1 MTPRPNEIYR
11 HFKGN
16 LYKIIT
22 IAKHSE
28 TEESMVVYQALYG
41 DFPVYVRPLDMFV
54 SKVDREKYPD
64 VKQELRFEKVKAIL
78 DAVSEASFSVNEET
92 NTVAPFSV
100 DEDMNLE
107 ASFSTDEEM
116 NSVVPSRADEDLEL
130 DDDAA
135 VDPLVME
142 FLEAETI
149 AERKNILQ
157 ALHHRI
163 TEDMIYTLAL
173 ALDVVIDEGD
183 LEDRYRQLMVCL
195 NTIEKYEIER

>member
-1 MTPRPNEIYR
+1 MTIKPNEIYR

-22 IAKHSE
+22 IANHSE
-28 TEESMVVYQALYG
+28 TEEKMVVYQALYG
-41 DFPVYVRPLDMFV
+41 DFPVYVRPLEMFV

-64 VKQELRFEKVKAIL
+64 VLQEYRFEKVEQIIDGIFPGERYTVIDDTL
-78 DAVSEASFSVNEET
+78 DI
-92 NTVAPFSV
+92 
-100 DEDMNLE
+100 
-107 ASFSTDEEM
+107 
-116 NSVVPSRADEDLEL
+116 NSDGNSRKNDTTDLEMSSESDVESEVEVEPEF
-130 DDDAA
+130 DDEVT
-135 VDPLVME
+135 VDPMVME

-173 ALDVVIDEGD
+173 ALDIVIDDGD

>member
-1 MTPRPNEIYR
+1 MTIRPNEIYR

-22 IAKHSE
+22 IANHSE
-28 TEESMVVYQALYG
+28 TEEKMVVYQALYG
-41 DFPVYVRPLDMFV
+41 EFPVYVRPLDMFM

-64 VKQELRFEKVKAIL
+64 VIQEYRFEKIEQIIDGIFPGERYTVIDDTL
-78 DAVSEASFSVNEET
+78 DI
-92 NTVAPFSV
+92 
-100 DEDMNLE
+100 
-107 ASFSTDEEM
+107 
-116 NSVVPSRADEDLEL
+116 NSDGNSRKNDTTDLEMSL
-130 DDDAA
+130 ESDVKTEVEVEPEFDDEVT
-135 VDPLVME
+135 VDPMVME

-173 ALDVVIDEGD
+173 ALDIVIDEGD

>member
-1 MTPRPNEIYR
+1 MTIKPNEIYR

-22 IAKHSE
+22 IANHSE
-28 TEESMVVYQALYG
+28 TEEKMVVYQALYG
-41 DFPVYVRPLDMFV
+41 EFPVYVRPLDMFM

-64 VKQELRFEKVKAIL
+64 VLQEYRFEKVEQIIDGIFPGERCKDI
-78 DAVSEASFSVNEET
+78 DDT
-92 NTVAPFSV
+92 
-100 DEDMNLE
+100 
-107 ASFSTDEEM
+107 TDREI
-116 NSVVPSRADEDLEL
+116 VKTDLEMQPESDVQPDMDAEQEF
-130 DDDAA
+130 DDEVT
-135 VDPLVME
+135 VDPMVME

-173 ALDVVIDEGD
+173 ALDIVIDEGD

>member
-1 MTPRPNEIYR
+1 MTIKPNEIYR

-22 IAKHSE
+22 VANHSE
-28 TEESMVVYQALYG
+28 TEEKMVVYQALYG

-64 VKQELRFEKVKAIL
+64 VLQEYRFEKVEQIIDGIL
-78 DAVSEASFSVNEET
+78 PGERCTVIDDTSDINSDDNNRKNDTTELEMSSESAVKSEVEVEPEFD
-92 NTVAPFSV
+92 
-100 DEDMNLE
+100 DEV
-107 ASFSTDEEM
+107 T
-116 NSVVPSRADEDLEL
+116 
-130 DDDAA
+130 
-135 VDPLVME
+135 VDPMVME

-149 AERKNILQ
+149 TERKNILQ

-173 ALDVVIDEGD
+173 ALDIVIDEGD

>member
-1 MTPRPNEIYR
+1 MTIKPNVIYR
-11 HFKGN
+11 HFNGN

-22 IAKHSE
+22 IANHSE
-28 TEESMVVYQALYG
+28 TEEKMVVYQALYG
-41 DFPVYVRPLDMFV
+41 EFPVYVRPLDMFM

-64 VKQELRFEKVKAIL
+64 VIQEYRFEKIEQIIDGILPGERCRDIDDTTDREIVK
-78 DAVSEASFSVNEET
+78 T
-92 NTVAPFSV
+92 
-100 DEDMNLE
+100 
-107 ASFSTDEEM
+107 
-116 NSVVPSRADEDLEL
+116 DLEMQPESDVQPDMDAEQEF
-130 DDDAA
+130 DDEVT
-135 VDPLVME
+135 VDPMVME

-173 ALDVVIDEGD
+173 ALDIVIDEGD

>member
-1 MTPRPNEIYR
+1 MTIKPNEIYR

-22 IAKHSE
+22 IANHSE
-28 TEESMVVYQALYG
+28 TEEKMVVYQALYG

-64 VKQELRFEKVKAIL
+64 VLQEYRFEKVEQIIDGIFPGERYTVIDDTL
-78 DAVSEASFSVNEET
+78 DI
-92 NTVAPFSV
+92 
-100 DEDMNLE
+100 
-107 ASFSTDEEM
+107 
-116 NSVVPSRADEDLEL
+116 NSDGNSRKNDTTDLEMSSESDVKTEVEVEPEF
-130 DDDAA
+130 DDEVT
-135 VDPLVME
+135 VDPMVME

-173 ALDVVIDEGD
+173 ALDIVIDDGD

>member
-1 MTPRPNEIYR
+1 MTIRPNEIYR

-22 IAKHSE
+22 IANHSE
-28 TEESMVVYQALYG
+28 TEEKMVVYQALYG
-41 DFPVYVRPLDMFV
+41 EFPVYVRPLDMFM

-64 VKQELRFEKVKAIL
+64 VIQEYRFEKIEQNIDGILPGERCRDIDDTTDREIVK
-78 DAVSEASFSVNEET
+78 T
-92 NTVAPFSV
+92 
-100 DEDMNLE
+100 
-107 ASFSTDEEM
+107 
-116 NSVVPSRADEDLEL
+116 DLEMQPESDVQPDMDAEQEF
-130 DDDAA
+130 DDEVT
-135 VDPLVME
+135 VDPMVME

-173 ALDVVIDEGD
+173 ALDIVIDEGD